1 MGFHLEWG
9 NLVSLERSDRSF
21 EGEGFYALKA
31 NRVLLHSCTFF
42 VVVLFF
48 FNFCMKNLH

>member
-21 EGEGFYALKA
+21 EGEGFYALKG

-42 VVVLFF
+42 LLFWF
-48 FNFCMKNLH
+48 FLIFA

>member
-1 MGFHLEWG
+1 MAFHLEWG

-31 NRVLLHSCTFF
+31 IEYYYILA
-42 VVVLFF
+42 
-48 FNFCMKNLH
+48 